1 MDTFLQIEN
10 YDQIKSLWENNAKE
24 TINLEFKSELDSNNN
39 EIAKDV
45 SSMANAE
52 GGLIAYGVG
61 ENSENGTAIHS
72 EGIDIAKKDE
82 RIQQIVNSTISP
94 HLQIGIKIIKE
105 QKESDKGF
113 MIVTI
118 PKSELYIHQ
127 VNTIGKFY
135 IRTNTTTK
143 LFKFEPITLPE
154 AEIALRY
161 QKRFENK
168 ARIEDSIDKKLEEL
182 TGKHKTKHFFFL
194 SAIPHVLPGLDTK
207 ITKQVFNRLITRKQ
221 EGSSI
226 STTDFYYNFFTDSN
240 YFFDNRPTGSG
251 RFAQG
256 KRKQHLEIKD
266 DGSIF
271 FFKPIPEER
280 DWYWWDNIYAVVDF
294 LHLITRFY
302 SMLNY
307 YGGILVRCQIA
318 YTFPS
323 DADGNIIPHLDPDT
337 VQIMSAPDGIQHS
350 AYMDI
355 KIEQNIQIIPFNLR
369 DVMLRIFDKW
379 FETLGVDNPR
389 EYYSKIVND
398 LEKNISNL
406 ESQFSEV
413 S

>member
-168 ARIEDSIDKKLEEL
+168 ARIEDSIDKK
-182 TGKHKTKHFFFL
+182 
-194 SAIPHVLPGLDTK
+194 
-207 ITKQVFNRLITRKQ
+207 
-221 EGSSI
+221 
-226 STTDFYYNFFTDSN
+226 
-240 YFFDNRPTGSG
+240 
-251 RFAQG
+251 
-256 KRKQHLEIKD
+256 
-266 DGSIF
+266 
-271 FFKPIPEER
+271 
-280 DWYWWDNIYAVVDF
+280 
-294 LHLITRFY
+294 
-302 SMLNY
+302 
-307 YGGILVRCQIA
+307 
-318 YTFPS
+318 
-323 DADGNIIPHLDPDT
+323 
-337 VQIMSAPDGIQHS
+337 
-350 AYMDI
+350 
-355 KIEQNIQIIPFNLR
+355 
-369 DVMLRIFDKW
+369 
-379 FETLGVDNPR
+379 
-389 EYYSKIVND
+389 
-398 LEKNISNL
+398 
-406 ESQFSEV
+406 
-413 S
+413 